1 MYAHLGAINK
11 NFSVAQQFGHA
22 QRSVRQLE
30 IMSRDDSPEDGKSD
44 PIIEKNKFISLRS
57 ETKHNAAIF
66 MAI

>member
-1 MYAHLGAINK
+1 MCAHLGAINK

-30 IMSRDDSPEDGKSD
+30 IMSRDDSPEDGTSD
-44 PIIEKNKFISLRS
+44 PIIEKNGFISLRS